1 MKKDDQ
7 YFKKVYQNLK
17 KTDKRSGARSNR
29 LDFADLKIL
38 EYWVRIVRDSPESLN
53 KEIAIRLVNEPYRS
67 AIVEGFIETLGGY
80 IKPKRTV
87 AKKKKQPVE
96 FSNERDCDGIEDEL
110 FDDLLDVEEAF
121 DDGDVVMDT
130 EYCDSRFLRQICRYR
145 KEIKLGA
152 REQVTGNLLK
162 TIADVEPSSMAPFLY
177 KRVQSVIC
185 ENFEK
190 YALKMLSRGVSE
202 NDRVYKRVQKVKETY
217 RLNDDETEKIGRAHV

>member
-130 EYCDSRFLRQICRYR
+130 EYCW
-145 KEIKLGA
+145 
-152 REQVTGNLLK
+152 
-162 TIADVEPSSMAPFLY
+162 APAN
-177 KRVQSVIC
+177 R
-185 ENFEK
+185 
-190 YALKMLSRGVSE
+190 
-202 NDRVYKRVQKVKETY
+202 
-217 RLNDDETEKIGRAHV
+217 